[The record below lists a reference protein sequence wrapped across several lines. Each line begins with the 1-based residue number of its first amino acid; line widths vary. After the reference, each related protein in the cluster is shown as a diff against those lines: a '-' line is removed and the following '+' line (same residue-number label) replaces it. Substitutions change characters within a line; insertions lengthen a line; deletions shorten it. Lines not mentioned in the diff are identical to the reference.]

1 MCVAWIPF
9 DLVGLAASRSV
20 LDDSNR

>member
-9 DLVGLAASRSV
+9 DLVGLAASRGV